1 MSDLKISN
9 LYKSFPGMDRPAV
22 NNVSLDI
29 KTGGLI
35 AFLGPSG
42 CGKTTILKLITGL
55 LPPDSGDIILDN
67 ASMLPIATENRG
79 VVMVFQDYL
88 LFPYMNV
95 NENVGFALKMK
106 GVDKEKIDEKVKDML
121 ELVKLPDIGNRKP
134 KQLSGGQQQ
143 RVALARALIS
153 KPKLLLLDEPL
164 SNLDAHL
171 RDEMRELIVTIQQ
184 KLNVTTVFV
193 THDQEEAVLLADK
206 IALIFDGELQSY
218 ASPKEYYEF
227 PINEGVARF
236 FGGVNFLKST
246 INNSHIETEIGPI
259 SYNQKNKNDLLDN
272 HLLTIR
278 PENIEISKTNIF
290 KQNYFL
296 GIVTSII
303 FSGTNT
309 RYKIKIKDTVLE
321 CSVQSVGKKEISE
334 NDEVFVHLPE
344 EKIWGM
350 ND

>member
-9 LYKSFPGMDRPAV
+9 LCKSFPGMDRPAV

-29 KTGGLI
+29 KSGGLI

-42 CGKTTILKLITGL
+42 CGKTTILKMITGL
-55 LPPDSGDIILDN
+55 FQPDSGDIVLDG
-67 ASMLPIATENRG
+67 SSLIPIATEKRG
-79 VVMVFQDYL
+79 VVMVFQNYL

-106 GVDKEKIDEKVKDML
+106 GVEKDEIDQKVKEML
-121 ELVKLPDIGNRKP
+121 ELVKLPDIGDRKP

-193 THDQEEAVLLADK
+193 THDQEEAVLLADN
-206 IALIFDGELQSY
+206 IALIFDGELQSF
-218 ASPKEYYEF
+218 ASPKEYYEV
-227 PINEGVARF
+227 PVNQRAARF

-246 INNSHIETEIGPI
+246 INNNKIETEIGPVKY
-259 SYNQKNKNDLLDN
+259 SQNNKNKLLN
-272 HLLTIR
+272 KHLLTIR
-278 PENIEISKTNIF
+278 PENIQISKINSF
-290 KQNYFL
+290 KENYYS
-296 GIVTSII
+296 GVVTSII

-309 RYKIKIKDTVLE
+309 RYKIKVKDTLLD
-321 CSVQSVGKKEISE
+321 CSVQSVGLKDISK
-334 NDEVFVHLPE
+334 NDEVFVHLPA

>member
-1 MSDLKISN
+1 
-9 LYKSFPGMDRPAV
+9 
-22 NNVSLDI
+22 
-29 KTGGLI
+29 
-35 AFLGPSG
+35 
-42 CGKTTILKLITGL
+42 
-55 LPPDSGDIILDN
+55 
-67 ASMLPIATENRG
+67 
-79 VVMVFQDYL
+79 MVFQNYL

-106 GVDKEKIDEKVKDML
+106 GIAKDEIDKKVKDML
-121 ELVKLPDIGNRKP
+121 ELVKLPDIGDRKP

-193 THDQEEAVLLADK
+193 THDQEEAVLLADN
-206 IALIFDGELQSY
+206 IALIFDGELQSF
-218 ASPKEYYEF
+218 ASPKEYYES
-227 PINEGVARF
+227 PINERAAKF
-236 FGGVNFLKST
+236 FGGVNFLKSS
-246 INNSHIETEIGPI
+246 INNQQIDTEIGPLN
-259 SYNQKNKNDLLDN
+259 YNQKNKKDLMNN

-290 KQNYFL
+290 KENSFS

-309 RYKIKIKDTVLE
+309 RYKIKIGDTVLD
-321 CSVQSVGKKEISE
+321 CSVQSVGKKEISK
-334 NDEVFVHLPE
+334 NDEVFVHLP
-344 EKIWGM
+344 KDKLWGM

>member
-29 KTGGLI
+29 KSGGLI

-42 CGKTTILKLITGL
+42 CGKTTILKMITGL
-55 LPPDSGDIILDN
+55 FQPDSGDIVLDG
-67 ASMLPIATENRG
+67 SSLIPIATEKRG
-79 VVMVFQDYL
+79 VVMVFQNYL

-106 GVDKEKIDEKVKDML
+106 GVEKDEIDQKVKEML
-121 ELVKLPDIGNRKP
+121 ELVKLPDIGDRKP

-193 THDQEEAVLLADK
+193 THDQEEAVLLADN
-206 IALIFDGELQSY
+206 IALIFDGELQSF
-218 ASPKEYYEF
+218 ASPKEYYEV
-227 PINEGVARF
+227 PVNQRAARF

-246 INNSHIETEIGPI
+246 INNNKIETEIGPVKY
-259 SYNQKNKNDLLDN
+259 SQNNKNELLN
-272 HLLTIR
+272 KHLLTIR
-278 PENIEISKTNIF
+278 PENIQISKINSF
-290 KQNYFL
+290 KENYYS
-296 GIVTSII
+296 GVVTSII

-309 RYKIKIKDTVLE
+309 RYKIKVKDTLLD
-321 CSVQSVGKKEISE
+321 CSVQSVGLKDISK
-334 NDEVFVHLPE
+334 NDEVFVHLPA

>member
-184 KLNVTTVFV
+184 QLNVTTVFV

-278 PENIEISKTNIF
+278 PENIEISKTNTF

>member
-9 LYKSFPGMDRPAV
+9 LMKSFPGMDRPAV
-22 NNVSLDI
+22 NNVDLDI
-29 KTGGLI
+29 KTGELV

-42 CGKTTILKLITGL
+42 CGKTTILKMITGL
-55 LPPDSGDIILDN
+55 FQPDSGDITLDN
-67 ASMLPIATENRG
+67 ESLLPIATEKRG
-79 VVMVFQDYL
+79 VVMVFQNYL

-106 GVDKEKIDEKVKDML
+106 GIAKDEIDKKVKDML
-121 ELVKLPDIGNRKP
+121 ELVKLPDIGDRKP

-184 KLNVTTVFV
+184 KLDVTTVFV

-206 IALIFDGELQSY
+206 VALIFDGELQSY
-218 ASPKEYYEF
+218 ASPIEYYES
-227 PINEGVARF
+227 PTNERAARF
-236 FGGVNFLKST
+236 FGGVNFLQAT
-246 INNSHIETEIGPI
+246 INKSNVDTEIGPI
-259 SYNQKNKNDLLDN
+259 KYTQKNKNDLLKN
-272 HLLTIR
+272 HQLTIR

-290 KQNYFL
+290 KENYFS
-296 GIVTSII
+296 GIVSSII
-303 FSGTNT
+303 FSGTST
-309 RYKIKIKDTVLE
+309 RYKIRIKDTTLD
-321 CSVQSVGKKEISE
+321 CSVPSVGIKEISK
-334 NDEVFVHLPE
+334 NDEVFIHLPAD
-344 EKIWGM
+344 KIWGM

>member
-9 LYKSFPGMDRPAV
+9 LFKSFPGMDRPAV
-22 NNVSLDI
+22 NNVDLEI
-29 KTGGLI
+29 KSGELV

-42 CGKTTILKLITGL
+42 CGKTTILKMITGL
-55 LPPDSGDIILDN
+55 FQPDSGDITLDN
-67 ASMLPIATENRG
+67 ESLLPIATEKRG
-79 VVMVFQDYL
+79 VVMVFQNYL

-106 GVDKEKIDEKVKDML
+106 GIAKDEIDKKVKDML
-121 ELVKLPDIGNRKP
+121 ELVKLPDIGDRKP

-184 KLNVTTVFV
+184 KLDVTTVFV

-206 IALIFDGELQSY
+206 VALIFDGELQSY
-218 ASPKEYYEF
+218 ASPIEYYES
-227 PINEGVARF
+227 PTNERAARF
-236 FGGVNFLKST
+236 FGGVNFLQAT
-246 INNSHIETEIGPI
+246 INKSNVDTEIGPI
-259 SYNQKNKNDLLDN
+259 KYTQKNKNDLLNN
-272 HLLTIR
+272 HQLTIR

-290 KQNYFL
+290 KENYFS
-296 GIVTSII
+296 GIVSSII
-303 FSGTNT
+303 FSGTST
-309 RYKIKIKDTVLE
+309 RYKIRIKDRILD
-321 CSVQSVGKKEISE
+321 CSVPSVGIKEISK
-334 NDEVFVHLPE
+334 NDEVFIHLPAD
-344 EKIWGM
+344 KIWGM

>member
-9 LYKSFPGMDRPAV
+9 LNKSFPGMDRPAV

-42 CGKTTILKLITGL
+42 CGKTTILKMITGL

-67 ASMLPIATENRG
+67 TSLLPIATENRG

-246 INNSHIETEIGPI
+246 MNNSHIETEIGPI

-278 PENIEISKTNIF
+278 PENIEISKTNTF

-309 RYKIKIKDTVLE
+309 RYKIKVKDTVLE
-321 CSVQSVGKKEISE
+321 CSVQSVGKKEISQ
-334 NDEVFVHLPE
+334 NDEVFIHLPE

>member
-1 MSDLKISN
+1 
-9 LYKSFPGMDRPAV
+9 
-22 NNVSLDI
+22 
-29 KTGGLI
+29 
-35 AFLGPSG
+35 
-42 CGKTTILKLITGL
+42 
-55 LPPDSGDIILDN
+55 
-67 ASMLPIATENRG
+67 
-79 VVMVFQDYL
+79 
-88 LFPYMNV
+88 MNV

-206 IALIFDGELQSY
+206 IALIFDGKLQSY

-227 PINEGVARF
+227 PINKGVARF

-290 KQNYFL
+290 KQNYFS

-334 NDEVFVHLPE
+334 NDEVFIHLPE

>member
-9 LYKSFPGMDRPAV
+9 LCKSFPGMDRPAV

-42 CGKTTILKLITGL
+42 CGKTTILKMITGL
-55 LPPDSGDIILDN
+55 FQPDSGDITLDN
-67 ASMLPIATENRG
+67 ASLLPIATENRG
-79 VVMVFQDYL
+79 VVMVFQNYL

-95 NENVGFALKMK
+95 SENVGFALKMK
-106 GVDKEKIDEKVKDML
+106 GVEKGEIDKKVKEML
-121 ELVKLPDIGNRKP
+121 ELVKLPDIGDRKP

-193 THDQEEAVLLADK
+193 THDQEEAVLLADN
-206 IALIFDGELQSY
+206 IALIFDGELQSF
-218 ASPKEYYEF
+218 ASPKEYYES
-227 PINEGVARF
+227 INERAAKF
-236 FGGVNFLKST
+236 FGGVNFLKSN
-246 INNSHIETEIGPI
+246 IKDKQFETEIGLI
-259 SYNQKNKNDLLDN
+259 SYNQKNTNELLSN

-278 PENIEISKTNIF
+278 PENIEISKTNNF
-290 KQNYFL
+290 KDNYFS
-296 GIVTSII
+296 GVVTSIV

-309 RYKIKIKDTVLE
+309 RYKIKIKDTVLD
-321 CSVQSVGKKEISE
+321 CSVQSVGKKEISQ
-334 NDEVFVHLPE
+334 NDEVFVHLPAD
-344 EKIWGM
+344 KIWGM